1 MDVRR
6 LYLGFKDSIFY
17 LWMAMESYGLV
28 RGNLAVILLESCVV
42 LESII
47 IIIIFL

>member
-6 LYLGFKDSIFY
+6 LHLGFMDSIFY

-28 RGNLAVILLESCVV
+28 RGNLAVILLERRVV
-42 LESII
+42 LESFF
-47 IIIIFL
+47 FL